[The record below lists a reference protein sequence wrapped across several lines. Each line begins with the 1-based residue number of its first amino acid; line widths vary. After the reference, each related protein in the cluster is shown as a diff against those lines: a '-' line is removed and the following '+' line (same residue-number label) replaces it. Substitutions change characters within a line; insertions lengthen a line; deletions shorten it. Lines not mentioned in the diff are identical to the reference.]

1 MARTGFT
8 NAFQDV
14 IDGGILV
21 GIIKGAGGPN
31 MVLND
36 FESHNHATSI
46 PIKQVVRELVELLGP
61 TLVAAIGGVN
71 ETRAVT
77 QWMEDREPQRPQV
90 LRFALQLAGMVVQA
104 GDGTIARA
112 WFQASNP
119 HLNDRSPVMLLRQHP
134 LEEIQA
140 KLMGAARGFASR
152 DDITPP
158 IAPVPPL
165 IENV

>member
-1 MARTGFT
+1 
-8 NAFQDV
+8 V
-14 IDGGILV
+14 
-21 GIIKGAGGPN
+21 
-31 MVLND
+31 VLND

-71 ETRAVT
+71 ETRAVA
-77 QWMEDREPQRPQV
+77 QWMGDREPQRPQV
-90 LRFALQLAGMVVQA
+90 LRFALQLAGIMVQA
-104 GDGTIARA
+104 GDGTIARS

-119 HLNDRSPVMLLRQHP
+119 YLGDRSPVMLLRHQP

-152 DDITPP
+152 DDITPS
-158 IAPVPPL
+158 IPPAQPL
-165 IENV
+165 VESV

>member
-1 MARTGFT
+1 
-8 NAFQDV
+8 V
-14 IDGGILV
+14 
-21 GIIKGAGGPN
+21 
-31 MVLND
+31 VLND

-71 ETRAVT
+71 ETRAVA
-77 QWMEDREPQRPQV
+77 QWMGDREPQRPHV
-90 LRFALQLAGMVVQA
+90 LRFALQLAGIMVQA
-104 GDGTIARA
+104 GDGTIARS

-119 HLNDRSPVMLLRQHP
+119 YLDDRSPVMLLRHQP

-152 DDITPP
+152 DDITPS
-158 IAPVPPL
+158 IPPAQPL
-165 IENV
+165 VENV